1 MSSSIARFCR
11 GFAVALM
18 LAVVAGPW
26 PSVAQT
32 ALRAQ
37 PPLDRPEVAVLFAER
52 GWPDG
57 IELHGHFD
65 RRVVHLPTLHALDP
79 RRGSLRLAF
88 DARLPGYRH
97 ASLEIR
103 LNGRAVEAIDLLAR
117 PAGEIVVPL
126 AAGDLARPFTAIEA
140 VLRGSIHDDRCV
152 DERLAG
158 GFVTL
163 SPASGLFIRPS
174 PELDPDVGRTIASL
188 PHRVEI
194 GFAGNPADPELFRAA
209 LTTAASLAR
218 AGHIPV
224 FRDTRPGTGGVGDG
238 LYNLVRL
245 EAESRP
251 PDVLVGEPTLIRQ
264 ALAAITPD
272 RAGLVGLAEHRADV
286 ADRLIA
292 WPMRG
297 RTVLAVTPAAADGL
311 ATLLASG
318 LAPVA
323 AGLTVAVAEVS
334 GARSSGPEVVRLA
347 ALGADLGP
355 RTLVERAAWRLAVPV
370 TRLPVGRVAGQ
381 AVLDL
386 LVPPSLDP
394 DEPGEPVLARVVV
407 DGELAGAWRLA
418 PANDPVRLR
427 VPLGR
432 SGTRL
437 VSDIRLEVQRR
448 PSAIACRTRPLP
460 IELELLPS
468 SHVELANGP
477 DSPGNFAEFAAR
489 LGDTVELRVEP
500 ALLGQPVRL
509 LATLT
514 PIVEQLVRGSAR
526 LRVGT
531 GIDGQGDDAAAILVG
546 RRFGQ
551 TLTAPVPL
559 TGAGVV
565 VRSRDGA
572 GLAEVGPGAGV
583 AVLQLARQGAEP
595 VLWLAGS
602 GADLP
607 AFRPGRVDREN
618 VLIGDASGLR
628 IGFDSKADRAITIDH
643 RPAASWA
650 ERLGGAK
657 AALAAAGW
665 LLLTLAALV
674 IARRRRRHRTAE
686 VA

>member
-18 LAVVAGPW
+18 VALVAGPW
-26 PSVAQT
+26 PTVAQT

-37 PPLDRPEVAVLFAER
+37 PPLDRPAVAVLFAER

-65 RRVVHLPTLHALDP
+65 RRVVHLPTLNALDP
-79 RRGSLRLAF
+79 SRGSLRLAF

-103 LNGRAVEAIDLLAR
+103 LNGRAAAAIDLLAR

-163 SPASGLFIRPS
+163 SPASGLFIRPN

-224 FRDTRPGTGGVGDG
+224 FRDTGPGTGGIGDG

-251 PDVLVGEPTLIRQ
+251 PDVLVGEPTLVRQ
-264 ALAAITPD
+264 ALAAIAPD
-272 RAGLVGLAEHRADV
+272 RAGLVGLAEHHAEV

-297 RTVLAVTPAAADGL
+297 RTVLAVAPAAADGL
-311 ATLLASG
+311 ATLLSSG

-323 AGLTVAVAEVS
+323 AGPTVAVAKVS

-355 RTLVERAAWRLAVPV
+355 RTLVEQAAWRLSVPV
-370 TRLPVGRVAGQ
+370 TRLPVGRLAQQ

-394 DEPGEPVLARVVV
+394 DEPGEPVLARVMV
-407 DGELAGAWRLA
+407 DGELVGAWRVA

-437 VSDIRLEVQRR
+437 VSDIRLELQRR
-448 PSAIACRTRPLP
+448 SDTVACRTRPLP
-460 IELELLPS
+460 IEVELLPS
-468 SHVELANGP
+468 SHVELASGP
-477 DSPGNFAEFAAR
+477 DKPGNFAEFAAR
-489 LGDTVELRVEP
+489 LGHTVDLRVEA

-526 LRVGT
+526 LRVAIAG
-531 GIDGQGDDAAAILVG
+531 DGEAGDGAAILVG
-546 RRFGQ
+546 RRFAE
-551 TLTAPVPL
+551 TLTAPVPV
-559 TGAGVV
+559 TGGGVV
-565 VRSRDGA
+565 VRSRDGV
-572 GLAEVGPGAGV
+572 GLAEVGTGAGM
-583 AVLQLARQGAEP
+583 AILQLARSGSEP
-595 VLWLAGS
+595 VLWLTGTD
-602 GADLP
+602 ADLP
-607 AFRPGRVDREN
+607 AFRPGRLDREN
-618 VLIGDASGLR
+618 VLIGDASGRR
-628 IGFDSKADRAITIDH
+628 IGFDSAADRAIAVDY
-643 RPAASWA
+643 RPVGTWT
-650 ERLGGAK
+650 ERLGGAT
-657 AALAAAGW
+657 AALLAAGW
-665 LLLTLAALV
+665 LLATLAALL
-674 IARRRRRHRTAE
+674 IARHRRRQRRPA